1 MGVGQIAAVEVKDL
15 VKSFKLGKV
24 VVPALRGVS
33 FSLAAGEFTC
43 VIGPSGSGKS
53 TLLNLIGGLDR
64 FNRGRILV
72 DGVDIAT
79 LNEDELAHY
88 RQKKVGFIFQ
98 SYNLIPTLTALGNVE
113 LALLFAGVGKEQR
126 ALRSREAL
134 EAVGLTERMDHR
146 PTELSGGEQQRVAI
160 ARALINQ
167 PSLMLADEPT
177 GNLDTQSGKE
187 IMELLHTMNKRYCQ
201 TSIVVTHDAEVA
213 QHADRV
219 LHIRDG
225 RLAD

>member
-1 MGVGQIAAVEVKDL
+1 MAAVEVNDL
-15 VKSFKLGKV
+15 VKSFKLGRV

-33 FSLAAGEFTC
+33 FSLAMGEFAC

-64 FNRGRILV
+64 FNHGRILV
-72 DGVDIAT
+72 DGVNIAE
-79 LNEDELAHY
+79 LNEDKLAHY

-113 LALLFAGVGKEQR
+113 LVLLFAGVGKGLRQQ
-126 ALRSREAL
+126 RSREML
-134 EAVGLTERMDHR
+134 EAVGLGERMGHR

-167 PSLMLADEPT
+167 PAVMLADEPT
-177 GNLDTQSGKE
+177 GNLDTKTSQE
-187 IMELLHTMNKRYCQ
+187 IMGLMRTMNKRYNQ
-201 TSIVVTHDAEVA
+201 TFIVVTHDTEVA
-213 QHADRV
+213 EHADRV

-225 RLAD
+225 RLLD

>member
-1 MGVGQIAAVEVKDL
+1 MAAVEVSDL
-15 VKSFKLGKV
+15 VKSFKLGKIL
-24 VVPALRGVS
+24 VPALRGVS
-33 FSLAAGEFTC
+33 FSLVAGEFAC
-43 VIGPSGSGKS
+43 VMGPSGSGKS

-72 DGVDIAT
+72 DGVDIVT

-88 RQKKVGFIFQ
+88 RQKEVGFIFQ

-113 LALLFAGVGKEQR
+113 LALLFAGADKKERLQ
-126 ALRSREAL
+126 RSRDVL
-134 EAVGLTERMDHR
+134 ETVGLGERLDHR

-187 IMELLHTMNKRYCQ
+187 IMELLRTMNKRYRQ

-213 QHADRV
+213 EQADRV

-225 RLAD
+225 RLVD